1 MNRIPLILTAIGLLL
16 ASPGQAVVVG
26 NLAHSQPIVIG
37 GGDPFEIQLTRSA
50 NLGWMRITF
59 VWREMNP
66 AFGVYN
72 WGVTDS
78 IVNNARAQGVKILAI
93 LSTAPTWAGSN
104 ANGTRPPAN
113 ITYWEEFV
121 RQVAQRYNGL
131 VDAYEIWNEP
141 NLMNSG
147 TGIGWDADLWASPRY
162 VDYLRAAAIKIRTYA
177 PGTLVVG
184 PVTSSR
190 PDSRTVEVFKQLQQ
204 VSFPDGPASKFLD
217 VVSFHANASD
227 DESTATIVSRI
238 SSQLSTLLNRN
249 PSNVNK
255 PIWLTEFG
263 WKSNR
268 VGEASQRD
276 RIRNIVMAVSGQTCV
291 NLCDICG
298 PSGTVGCGFKFTHA
312 FIYKGIDT
320 PTESSGIFRGDRS
333 AKPVVTDYLR
343 TLPFP
348 AKQLNDEYA
357 PFTFTCAGRTCT
369 FSSSIFFPSLWD
381 FGDGTTG
388 SGSVVTHTFPASGQY
403 FVTVAAEGIN
413 GSDLQLIR
421 VF

>member
-1 MNRIPLILTAIGLLL
+1 MRRILLSLLAIDLLL
-16 ASPGQAVVVG
+16 ISPGQAFVVG
-26 NLAHSQPIVIG
+26 SSAHSQPITIG
-37 GGDPFEIQLTRSA
+37 VNEAFELPLMRSA
-50 NLGWMRITF
+50 NLGWTRVTF
-59 VWREMNP
+59 VWRDINP

-78 IVNNARAQGVKILAI
+78 IVNNARAQGLKILAI

-104 ANGTRPPAN
+104 SNGTTPPAN
-113 ITYWEEFV
+113 IGYWEEFV
-121 RQVAQRYNGL
+121 HQVAQRYAGR

-141 NLMNSG
+141 NLFDSG
-147 TGIGWDADLWASPRY
+147 TGIGWNADIWASPRY
-162 VDYLRAAAIKIRTYA
+162 VDYLRAAAINIRTYA

-190 PDSRTVEVFKQLQQ
+190 PDSRTVEVFKQLEQ

-238 SSQLSTLLNRN
+238 ESQLSTLSNRN
-249 PSNVNK
+249 PSNAAK

-276 RIRNIVMAVSGQTCV
+276 RIRNIVTTVNGQSCVSF
-291 NLCDICG
+291 CDICA
-298 PSGTVGCGFKFTHA
+298 PSSTHCA
-312 FIYKGIDT
+312 YKWTHVFIYKGIDSA
-320 PTESSGIFRGDRS
+320 TESSGIFRGDKS

-343 TLPFP
+343 TFAFP
-348 AKQLNDEYA
+348 AKQPNDEYA
-357 PFTFTCAGRTCT
+357 PFTFNCTGRTCT
-369 FSSSIFFPSLWD
+369 FSSSIFDNSLWD

-388 SGSVVTHTFPASGQY
+388 QGQVVTHTFPASGQY
-403 FVTVAAEGIN
+403 FVAVGSESLA
-413 GSDLQLIR
+413 GSDVQLIR